1 MSLRIA
7 RRMNSAAVKVGT
19 AALLAACTL
28 AGVARSEATPYLT
41 SSSDC
46 TAGATEALVH
56 QFVGD
61 FNTRRLARIDR
72 LWAPAPRFQW
82 YSTPSRSGDASKKRA
97 TLIAYLR
104 TRVREHERI
113 LLTQLGAGYDPRR
126 KIVDFGGKL
135 TRSAD
140 DIRPQLVHGPHGPR
154 PIQHPFKGAA
164 DCVSGHPVL
173 IVWSM

>member
-1 MSLRIA
+1 
-7 RRMNSAAVKVGT
+7 
-19 AALLAACTL
+19 
-28 AGVARSEATPYLT
+28 LT
-41 SSSDC
+41 
-46 TAGATEALVH
+46 
-56 QFVGD
+56 
-61 FNTRRLARIDR
+61 RIDQ

-82 YSTPSRSGDASKKRA
+82 YSAPRRYGDASKKRA

-104 TRVREHERI
+104 TRVHEHERI

-140 DIRPQLVHGPHGPR
+140 DIRPQLVHGPDGPR
-154 PIQHPFKGAA
+154 PIRHPFKGAA
-164 DCVSGHPVL
+164 DCVSGHPML

>member
-1 MSLRIA
+1 
-7 RRMNSAAVKVGT
+7 MNSAVVKVGT

-28 AGVARSEATPYLT
+28 ASAARSEATPYLT

-46 TAGATEALVH
+46 TAVATEALVH

-82 YSTPSRSGDASKKRA
+82 YSAPRRYGDASKNRA

-104 TRVREHERI
+104 ARVREHERI
-113 LLTQLGAGYDPRR
+113 LLTQLGAGYDPQR
-126 KIVDFGGKL
+126 KLVDFGGKL

-140 DIRPQLVHGPHGPR
+140 DIRPQLVRGPDGQR
-154 PIQHPFKGAA
+154 PIRHSFKGAA

-173 IVWSM
+173 IGWSM

>member
-1 MSLRIA
+1 
-7 RRMNSAAVKVGT
+7 MNTAALKVGT
-19 AALLAACTL
+19 AALLTACTL
-28 AGVARSEATPYLT
+28 AGAARSEATPDLM

-46 TAGATEALVH
+46 TAAATETLVH
-56 QFVGD
+56 QFVSD
-61 FNTRRLARIDR
+61 LNTGRLARGDR

-82 YSTPSRSGDASKKRA
+82 YSTPGRSGDASKNRA
-97 TLIAYLR
+97 TLVAYLR

-113 LLTQLGAGYDPRR
+113 LLTELGAGYDPQR

-140 DIRPQLVHGPHGPR
+140 DIRPELVRGAHGPR

-164 DCVSGHPVL
+164 DCVSGHPLL

>member
-1 MSLRIA
+1 
-7 RRMNSAAVKVGT
+7 MNSAAVKLGT
-19 AALLAACTL
+19 AALLASCTL
-28 AGVARSEATPYLT
+28 AGAARSDATPYLT
-41 SSSDC
+41 SGSGCS
-46 TAGATEALVH
+46 AAATEALVH

-61 FNTRRLARIDR
+61 FNTGRLGRIDH

-82 YSTPSRSGDASKKRA
+82 YSAPRRYGDASKKRA

-104 TRVREHERI
+104 TRTHEHERI
-113 LLTQLGAGYDPRR
+113 LLIQLGAGYDPRR
-126 KIVDFGGKL
+126 KLVDFGGKL

-140 DIRPQLVHGPHGPR
+140 DIRPELVNGHNGPR